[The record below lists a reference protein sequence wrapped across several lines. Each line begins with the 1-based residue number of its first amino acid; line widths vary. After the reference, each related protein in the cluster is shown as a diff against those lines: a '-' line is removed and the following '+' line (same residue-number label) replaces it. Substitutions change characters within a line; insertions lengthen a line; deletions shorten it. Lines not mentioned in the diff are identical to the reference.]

1 MTALDIAS
9 QDAATLETAPTRYIE
24 GRGIRFA
31 YRRLG
36 PSTGTPLVLLQHF
49 SGNIDAWD
57 PAVVNA
63 LAADRPVIAFDNAGV
78 GRSTGQTPDNIA
90 AMARDAV
97 AFINL
102 LGLSE
107 VDLLGFSL
115 GGCVAQQIAAEHGRL
130 VRKLIL
136 VGTAPKG
143 GEEHLLAVLQEAFSQ
158 TDAPDPR
165 LPLFFTKSSAS
176 QSSGLAFLK
185 RTKVRKDD
193 RDTDNGSAVTDP
205 QAKALITWC
214 ATPDPEHAILRAI
227 RQPTLVVSGSHD
239 TMLPANNAYAMFK
252 ELSNAQLVLYPDSG
266 HGALFQHH
274 DDVRQPR
281 PDLPGSVTGGCMILG
296 AFRRD
301 RRTLSMRVVT
311 EDKMTIAKVEVER
324 FSLTSSKPFDA
335 VVAALKSAVGQPDMV
350 EFFKATRAAN
360 SFPDLE
366 RVVQSGLGRTGL
378 MLFAE
383 FDLGDILRRETGS
396 DDA

>member
-1 MTALDIAS
+1 MTQLDIAR
-9 QDAATLETAPTRYIE
+9 QDVATLETAPTRYIE
-24 GRGIRFA
+24 GHGIRFA

-36 PSTGTPLVLLQHF
+36 PATGTPLVLLQHF

-63 LAADRPVIAFDNAGV
+63 LATDRPVIAFDNAGV

-97 AFINL
+97 AFINV

-115 GGCVAQQIAAEHGRL
+115 GGCVEGQIAAEHKRL

-143 GEEHLLAVLQEAFSQ
+143 GEEHLLAVVEEGFPQ
-158 TDAPDPR
+158 TEAPDPR
-165 LPLFFTKSSAS
+165 LPLFFTKSSAG

-185 RTKVRKDD
+185 RTKARKDD

-214 ATPDPEHAILRAI
+214 ATPDPEHAMLSAI

-239 TMLPANNAYAMFK
+239 TMLPASNAYAMFK

-266 HGALFQHH
+266 HGALFQYPEVFVSH
-274 DDVRQPR
+274 VQTFLEAQP
-281 PDLPGSVTGGCMILG
+281 
-296 AFRRD
+296 
-301 RRTLSMRVVT
+301 
-311 EDKMTIAKVEVER
+311 
-324 FSLTSSKPFDA
+324 
-335 VVAALKSAVGQPDMV
+335 AAA
-350 EFFKATRAAN
+350 
-360 SFPDLE
+360 
-366 RVVQSGLGRTGL
+366 
-378 MLFAE
+378 
-383 FDLGDILRRETGS
+383 
-396 DDA
+396 

>member
-1 MTALDIAS
+1 MTDLAIAS
-9 QDAATLETAPTRYIE
+9 RDAATLESARTRYVE

-36 PSTGTPLVLLQHF
+36 PPTGTPLVLLQHF

-78 GRSTGQTPDNIA
+78 GRSTGRTPDTVE

-97 AFINL
+97 DFIDL

-115 GGCVAQQIAAEHGRL
+115 GGCVAQQIAAEHGGL

-143 GEEHLLAVLQEAFSQ
+143 GEEHLLAVLQEAFSE

-165 LPLFFTKSSAS
+165 LPLFFTKSAASRSA
-176 QSSGLAFLK
+176 GLAFLK
-185 RTKVRKDD
+185 RTQVRKDD

-214 ATPDPEHAILRAI
+214 ATPDNPGHAMLRAI
-227 RQPTLVVSGSHD
+227 RQPVLVASGSDD
-239 TMLPANNAYAMFK
+239 TMLPANNAYEMFK
-252 ELSNAQLVLYPDSG
+252 ALGNAQLVLYPDSG

-274 DDVRQPR
+274 ETFVSHVR
-281 PDLPGSVTGGCMILG
+281 TFLG
-296 AFRRD
+296 A
-301 RRTLSMRVVT
+301 
-311 EDKMTIAKVEVER
+311 
-324 FSLTSSKPFDA
+324 
-335 VVAALKSAVGQPDMV
+335 
-350 EFFKATRAAN
+350 
-360 SFPDLE
+360 
-366 RVVQSGLGRTGL
+366 
-378 MLFAE
+378 
-383 FDLGDILRRETGS
+383 
-396 DDA
+396 

>member
-1 MTALDIAS
+1 MTQLDIAS
-9 QDAATLETAPTRYIE
+9 QHVATLETAPTRYIE
-24 GRGIRFA
+24 GHGIRFA

-36 PSTGTPLVLLQHF
+36 PARGMPLVLLQHF

-57 PAVVNA
+57 PAVFNA

-90 AMARDAV
+90 AMAQDAV
-97 AFINL
+97 AFIDL

-165 LPLFFTKSSAS
+165 LPLFFTKSPAS

-193 RDTDNGSAVTDP
+193 RDTDNGSAVNDP

-214 ATPDPEHAILRAI
+214 ATPDPEHAILHAI
-227 RQPTLVVSGSHD
+227 RQPTLVVSGSND
-239 TMLPANNAYAMFK
+239 TMLPANNAYAMSR
-252 ELSNAQLVLYPDSG
+252 ELRNAQLVLYPDSG

-274 DDVRQPR
+274 DTFVSHVR
-281 PDLPGSVTGGCMILG
+281 T
-296 AFRRD
+296 F
-301 RRTLSMRVVT
+301 
-311 EDKMTIAKVEVER
+311 
-324 FSLTSSKPFDA
+324 
-335 VVAALKSAVGQPDMV
+335 
-350 EFFKATRAAN
+350 
-360 SFPDLE
+360 LE
-366 RVVQSGLGRTGL
+366 
-378 MLFAE
+378 A
-383 FDLGDILRRETGS
+383 
-396 DDA
+396 